1 MGIVVVDKC
10 HVLSLFASLLGELS
24 LFDFWAI
31 FESSNLLPQVIEIT
45 QKMVRKRQE
54 SDQGTSDRG
63 WEEDYYAYLTEK
75 EAKTAADECLNEK
88 ETGGSGK
95 AMQDDSAEDWA
106 VQYQEYCIEK
116 EKAHDEAERKKKLKK
131 EKE

>member
-1 MGIVVVDKC
+1 MGIVVLDKW
-10 HVLSLFASLLGELS
+10 HVLSLFASLLGEPS

-31 FESSNLLPQVIEIT
+31 FESNLLPQVIEVT
-45 QKMVRKRQE
+45 QKMIGKRQKN
-54 SDQGTSDRG
+54 DQDTIDRG
-63 WEEDYYAYLTEK
+63 WEEEYFAYLKEK

-116 EKAHDEAERKKKLKK
+116 EKAHDEAERKKKLQK